1 MENGQ
6 VVHIVLDHHPVTAGN
21 VETHKHIQPVV
32 RTRPSPNAKYT
43 RRTPPLPKTPFLAET
58 M

>member
-1 MENGQ
+1 METGQ
-6 VVHIVLDHHPVTAGN
+6 VVHIVLDQHPLTAGN
-21 VETHKHIQPVV
+21 VETQTPVV